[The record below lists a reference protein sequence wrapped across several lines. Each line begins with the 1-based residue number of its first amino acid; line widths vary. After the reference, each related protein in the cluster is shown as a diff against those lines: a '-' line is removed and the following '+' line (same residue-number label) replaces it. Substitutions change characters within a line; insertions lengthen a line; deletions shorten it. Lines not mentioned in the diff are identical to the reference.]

1 MKITGEQTARGI
13 LRIIPRAAQIHM
25 AGLAGVSAPVGQVG
39 GVPAVDG
46 GGNAEFRPALPFT
59 RLPAFQTDMA
69 GSAGNDLT
77 FRVLF
82 HKVGGLVAV
91 VHFQNGR
98 PGVRVALGTAEA
110 GRNSQHGGAFGQ
122 EFPGLFIFGAQR
134 NHRIRVE
141 HTVGVDGAHGN
152 RRREKGILH
161 NVHPSLTCRGIF
173 RQPCLRAQLP
183 RYIDALGHDLGDG
196 RPTLDDLRVELRLG
210 IGKGP
215 NVVRRGRLVKSLQP
229 GSRQHIFLRSRKG
242 HIGSGQRTLGGQSV
256 QHSAGIALRN
266 PRKGRFFGLSLDRR
280 RGKKNPAQPDQEQ
293 SQRGQPSRQ
302 GPRSIRR

>member
-1 MKITGEQTARGI
+1 
-13 LRIIPRAAQIHM
+13 
-25 AGLAGVSAPVGQVG
+25 
-39 GVPAVDG
+39 
-46 GGNAEFRPALPFT
+46 
-59 RLPAFQTDMA
+59 MA

-122 EFPGLFIFGAQR
+122 EFPGLFVFGAQR

-141 HTVGVDGAHGN
+141 HTVGFDGAHGN

-161 NVHPSLTCRGIF
+161 SVHPSLTCRGIF

-183 RYIDALGHDLGDG
+183 RYVDALGHDLGDG

-229 GSRQHIFLRSRKG
+229 GSRQHIFLRSRKR